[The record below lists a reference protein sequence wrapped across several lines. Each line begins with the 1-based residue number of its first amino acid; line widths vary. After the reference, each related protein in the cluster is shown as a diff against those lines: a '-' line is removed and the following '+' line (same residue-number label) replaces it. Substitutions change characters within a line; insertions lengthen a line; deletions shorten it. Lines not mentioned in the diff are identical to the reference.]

1 MKTAIYM
8 EDGVLQLVLT
18 PTNEFEKKA
27 LANFEPGEARVENG
41 SFYECQGGFHRQGS
55 DRSVILI
62 AREEKK

>member
-18 PTNEFEKKA
+18 PESDFEKKA
-27 LANFEPGEARVENG
+27 LANFEPGEVRIENG
-41 SFYECQGGFHRQGS
+41 SFYECQGGYHRQGM

-62 AREEKK
+62 AKGAKK